1 MEQPAAVTGDTASVL
16 ITLTTTYRPA
26 TDLGHLLH
34 KHPDAVRSF
43 EVSAGVAQVFFP
55 EATEE
60 RCTAA
65 LLLEVD
71 PVGMTRGRRGPGADA
86 FTLGQYVNDRPYAAS
101 SLLAV
106 ALGKVFGTAMKGR
119 CDARPELACAAIPL
133 RLRVPALP
141 CRGGPALVARL
152 FGPLG
157 WSVRAEPVPLDPA
170 FPAWGPSRYVSLELA
185 GTLRLADA
193 LNHLYVLLPVLDD
206 GKHYWVGPDEV
217 DKLVRAGGAAGGWLA
232 GHPDRALITERYLA
246 HRRPLA
252 AEAERTLARLA
263 GADGSPPDAF
273 ASRPG
278 QPGRAGAAA
287 RGGAGAGTTGGTA
300 DGTADGTAKGAAD
313 GHDAGDGWLP
323 SLAGQ
328 RRDAILAELRSAG
341 AHRVLDLGCGEG
353 RLMADLLA
361 DPSFTEIV
369 GCDVS
374 PRSLD
379 VAARRLRLDRPG
391 ERAQTRVRLI
401 QGALTYTDDRLVGY
415 DAAVLAEVIEHID
428 PPRLDAVARAVFGH
442 AQPGTVVVTTPNAE
456 YNVRWDAL
464 PAGQLRHPDHRFE
477 WSRADFASWAHQVAD
492 RYGYLVRLLPVG
504 PPDPAVGPATQL
516 AAFSRAPAS
525 TDQPTIHP
533 PANADSG

>member
-1 MEQPAAVTGDTASVL
+1 VL
-16 ITLTTTYRPA
+16 ITVTTTYRPA

-43 EVSAGVAQVFFP
+43 EVSAGVAQVFYP
-55 EATEE
+55 EATAD

-71 PVGMTRGRRGPGADA
+71 PVGMVRGRRGPGGDA
-86 FTLGQYVNDRPYAAS
+86 FTLGQYINDRPYAAS

-106 ALGKVFGTAMKGR
+106 ALRKVFGTAMKGR
-119 CDARPELACAAIPL
+119 CDARPELARAAIPL
-133 RLRVPALP
+133 RIRIPALP
-141 CRGGPALVARL
+141 CRGGPELATRL

-157 WSVRAEPVPLDPA
+157 WSVRAEPIPLDPA
-170 FPAWGPSRYVSLELA
+170 FPAWGPSRYVGLELA

-217 DKLVRAGGAAGGWLA
+217 DKLIGAGGEAGGWLA
-232 GHPDRALITERYLA
+232 SHPERALITERYLA

-252 AEAERTLARLA
+252 AEAERALARLA
-263 GADGSPPDAF
+263 GADGSPADAF
-273 ASRPG
+273 A
-278 QPGRAGAAA
+278 QPA
-287 RGGAGAGTTGGTA
+287 
-300 DGTADGTAKGAAD
+300 AKGAGRLGAAG
-313 GHDAGDGWLP
+313 GHDAGDERMP
-323 SLAGQ
+323 PLAGL
-328 RRDAILAELRSAG
+328 RRDAILAALRSAG

-353 RLMADLLA
+353 RLLADLLA

-379 VAARRLRLDRPG
+379 VAARRLRLDRLG
-391 ERAQTRVRLI
+391 ERGQGRIRLV

-415 DAAVLAEVIEHID
+415 DAAVLSEVVEHID
-428 PPRLDAVARAVFGH
+428 PPRLDAVGRAVFGH

-464 PAGQLRHPDHRFE
+464 PAGRFRHPDHRFE
-477 WSRADFASWAHQVAD
+477 WSRADFAGWARRVAE

-504 PPDPAVGPATQL
+504 PVDPELGPPTQL
-516 AAFSRAPAS
+516 AVFTRAPTGADPADTHQAS
-525 TDQPTIHP
+525 TDHG
-533 PANADSG
+533 AAR